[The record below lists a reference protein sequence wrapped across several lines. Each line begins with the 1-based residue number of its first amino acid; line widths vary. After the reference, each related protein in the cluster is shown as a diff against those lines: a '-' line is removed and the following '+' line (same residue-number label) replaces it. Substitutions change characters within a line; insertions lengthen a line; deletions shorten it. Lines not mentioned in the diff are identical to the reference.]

1 MCICCIYVNIFLGW
15 QVVYELETAHDIFNG
30 TLAPQVRHF
39 FSKRNF
45 YLYT

>member
-30 TLAPQVRHF
+30 TLAPLGPTLIL
-39 FSKRNF
+39 KIK
-45 YLYT
+45 